1 MTDTIR
7 LPPDDLARLV
17 VAAAT
22 AAERE
27 GFWTGGTPASHAT
40 LQYLARYLGLL
51 LAGDDELHPAEL
63 TLFGRVFE
71 AVSGDLPTDAVLRAT
86 AMSSVEMASDP
97 DALYAFLQE
106 TPDFLRAVVAMDR
119 ERGTRNADQVV
130 TALSGLALAML
141 AADGREAEEE
151 DSIVTTHLNHLRG
164 MLVTEG
170 VDAAEA

>member
-1 MTDTIR
+1 
-7 LPPDDLARLV
+7 
-17 VAAAT
+17 
-22 AAERE
+22 
-27 GFWTGGTPASHAT
+27 
-40 LQYLARYLGLL
+40 
-51 LAGDDELHPAEL
+51 
-63 TLFGRVFE
+63 
-71 AVSGDLPTDAVLRAT
+71 
-86 AMSSVEMASDP
+86 MSSVEMASDP